1 MHKESH
7 CEFDLLSKWLL
18 KQLPYLPFDLVEQY
32 VNKLIKDGWNVVD
45 FIEEE
50 LDDEKCLHFMLA
62 PHKHDLLQR
71 LKEIRERRA
80 DGQEPTGTPV
90 ISSSQNGSVDGV
102 EVKSPAAADNDLER
116 YMYLLKYDRNGKE
129 ALTTY
134 HEWSDS
140 GHLLELAKKRLDD
153 VMAQIDSTELADL
166 LNRFPIRQ
174 YGLDLVM
181 KFLTPMRA
189 RQNPKGQ
196 LKRPSPGISSSD
208 DSGKSDDKK
217 FDINLGSATHLSN
230 RIIQGAYQTT
240 KTKLIAF
247 TIIMASAFMVPT
259 VVITKKVSLSSDLK
273 STIQRIVRE
282 LLGDTGTFA
291 DNNFFCITK
300 KDKSLNN
307 YKCMEEGF
315 CPKAIS
321 WEGAVMVIGGSDNQ
335 VGKVREMIEYIK
347 LEHYCIWVFDE
358 YDIIAGQGTNIPAS
372 GELHELLK
380 HQHLGVIGITP
391 VPVPSLILKSKIV

>member
-1 MHKESH
+1 MNKELH
-7 CEFDLLSKWLL
+7 REFDILSKWLL
-18 KQLPYLPFDLVEQY
+18 KQLPYLPPDLVEQY
-32 VNKLIKDGWNVVD
+32 VNKLIKDGWNIVD

-80 DGQEPTGTPV
+80 DGHEPTGTPA
-90 ISSSQNGSVDGV
+90 ISSSQNRSIDGV
-102 EVKSPAAADNDLER
+102 EVKAPAAADNYLER

-129 ALTTY
+129 ALKTY

-140 GHLLELAKKRLDD
+140 GRLLELAEKRLDD
-153 VMAQIDSTELADL
+153 VMARIDSTELADL
-166 LNRFPIRQ
+166 FNRFPIRQ

-181 KFLTPMRA
+181 KFLTPMGA
-189 RQNPKGQ
+189 RQKPKSQ

-208 DSGKSDDKK
+208 DSGESDDKK
-217 FDINLGSATHLSN
+217 FDINLGSPTNLSN
-230 RIIQGAYQTT
+230 RIIQGVYETT

-259 VVITKKVSLSSDLK
+259 VLITKKVSLSSDLK
-273 STIQRIVRE
+273 STMQRIVRE
-282 LLGDTGTFA
+282 FLGDTGTFA
-291 DNNFFCITK
+291 DNNIFCITK
-300 KDKSLNN
+300 KDKSLKN

-335 VGKVREMIEYIK
+335 VQKVREMIEFMK
-347 LEHYCIWVFDE
+347 LEHYCLLVLDD
-358 YDIIAGQGTNIPAS
+358 YDIIAGQGTNITAS
-372 GELHELLK
+372 SELHEFVK
-380 HQHLGVIGITP
+380 HQHLGVIGITS
-391 VPVPSLILKSKIV
+391 VPVPSLILKRKIL

>member
-1 MHKESH
+1 M
-7 CEFDLLSKWLL
+7 
-18 KQLPYLPFDLVEQY
+18 
-32 VNKLIKDGWNVVD
+32 
-45 FIEEE
+45 
-50 LDDEKCLHFMLA
+50 
-62 PHKHDLLQR
+62 
-71 LKEIRERRA
+71 
-80 DGQEPTGTPV
+80 
-90 ISSSQNGSVDGV
+90 

-134 HEWSDS
+134 HKWSDS

-196 LKRPSPGISSSD
+196 LKRPSPAISSSD

-282 LLGDTGTFA
+282 LLGDTGTFMLTTIFSA
-291 DNNFFCITK
+291 
-300 KDKSLNN
+300 L
-307 YKCMEEGF
+307 
-315 CPKAIS
+315 
-321 WEGAVMVIGGSDNQ
+321 Q
-335 VGKVREMIEYIK
+335 RR
-347 LEHYCIWVFDE
+347 
-358 YDIIAGQGTNIPAS
+358 TNP
-372 GELHELLK
+372 
-380 HQHLGVIGITP
+380 
-391 VPVPSLILKSKIV
+391 